1 MLCHELSEDILP
13 TDTDMTTLATVDR
26 LDMAEY
32 TVSFSNGYFE
42 TVESGSSEYM
52 SYEDMQEALK

>member
-1 MLCHELSEDILP
+1 
-13 TDTDMTTLATVDR
+13 MTTLATVDR
-26 LDMAEY
+26 LDIAQY

-42 TVESGSSEYM
+42 IAESGSSEYL